1 MIRYL
6 TNIEINRTKWDE
18 CIKNSSN
25 PLVYAS
31 SWYLDKVCPK
41 WHALVEDDYR
51 SVFPLTWNKKFGINY
66 LFQPF
71 FTQQLGLFSGTE
83 NEPVLMDFME
93 YISKRFR
100 YIEISLNEQNKIYQ
114 DTFLVRWKTTH
125 HLNLQPAYELLRENY
140 SENTR
145 NSLVGAENQKLSI
158 LHDDRYCELI
168 QLFRE
173 HLGKQ
178 IKKIQ
183 PKHFLHLQSIMEES
197 IQKGLGKVLSA
208 YTEEGNYCAG
218 AFFIHSYNRYIYLF
232 SATNAV
238 SRKNGAM
245 FAILD
250 KFICDHSGGDAF
262 LDFEGSDL
270 KGLAHFFRGFGAK
283 AVKYP
288 GIIRNNLPPVI
299 RRLKPGF

>member
-6 TNIEINRTKWDE
+6 TNSGIDRAKWDE
-18 CIKNSSN
+18 CIKQSST

-31 SWYLDKVCPK
+31 SWYLDKVCLN

-51 SVFPLTWNKKFGINY
+51 SVFPLTWNKKFGIHY

-71 FTQQLGLFSGTE
+71 FTQQLGLFSSTGSKSALV
-83 NEPVLMDFME
+83 NFLE
-93 YISKRFR
+93 YLPPKFR
-100 YIEISLNEQNKIYQ
+100 YIEISLNEQNQ
-114 DTFLVRWKTTH
+114 FQEDQFLVRWKTTY
-125 HLNLQPAYELLRENY
+125 HLDLQPVYNSLNKQY

-145 NSLVGAENQKLSI
+145 KSLDKAESMGLSI

-168 QLFRE
+168 KLFRDNQ
-173 HLGKQ
+173 GKQ

-183 PKHFLHLQSIMEES
+183 ARHFLCLQSIMEES
-197 IQKGLGKVLSA
+197 IHSGLGKVLSA
-208 YTEEGNYCAG
+208 YTREGDYCAG
-218 AFFIHSYNRYIYLF
+218 AFFIKSFNRHIYLF

-245 FAILD
+245 FCILD
-250 KFICDHSGGDAF
+250 KFIQDHSGGNTF

-288 GIIRNNLPPVI
+288 GIIKNNLPPII